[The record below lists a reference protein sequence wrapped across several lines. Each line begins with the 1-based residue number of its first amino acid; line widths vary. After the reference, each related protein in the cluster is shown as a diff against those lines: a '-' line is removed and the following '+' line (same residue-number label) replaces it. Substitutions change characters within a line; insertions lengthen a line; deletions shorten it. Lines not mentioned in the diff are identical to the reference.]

1 MTSIEN
7 CIFSFFVS
15 AISCVCHKFSQFSSR
30 PSNQHETI
38 QQKECISYIS
48 YILSIF
54 IEQTA
59 WNFVFNRGC
68 PSRFLILMDVLSTTC
83 TPWLFVC
90 RQLVDL
96 LFSQFIAFKTLT
108 RLCNAA
114 RGGLAAT
121 SCFRWKRRN
130 DVLGTKCISLWNQWT
145 EPQKQTK
152 RQ

>member
-7 CIFSFFVS
+7 CIFSCFVS
-15 AISCVCHKFSQFSSR
+15 AISCVCHKFSQFSSPTNMEQYNKR
-30 PSNQHETI
+30 NALLIP
-38 QQKECISYIS
+38 
-48 YILSIF
+48 YILSFF
-54 IEQTA
+54 IQQLEQTA

-83 TPWLFVC
+83 APWLFVC

-121 SCFRWKRRN
+121 SCFRKRRA
-130 DVLGTKCISLWNQWT
+130 DMSLGKT
-145 EPQKQTK
+145 
-152 RQ
+152 